1 LPPYNALMDDG
12 KVSPD
17 MQDASEELA
26 SDEPLFSAVITP
38 HRSLGRD
45 STRLVLTLCCIA
57 TVVSTIPF
65 VVLGAWP
72 VAFFFVIDLIA
83 IFIAFR
89 VNFRTARSVEEV
101 ILTPIDLLL
110 RRISHRGVRSE
121 RRFNPLWTRLD
132 REIDDEFGL
141 QTLTLVSRGERV
153 VIARELSPGERE
165 SFAEAFGAAL
175 ARVKSGR

>member
-1 LPPYNALMDDG
+1 MESG
-12 KVSPD
+12 KVSRD
-17 MQDASEELA
+17 MQDASKEPLEKA
-26 SDEPLFSAVITP
+26 PFDEPLFSAVITP

-57 TVVSTIPF
+57 TVVSSVPF
-65 VVLGAWP
+65 LLLGAWP
-72 VAFFFVIDLIA
+72 VAFFFAIDLIA

-89 VNFRTARSVEEV
+89 VNFRAARSVEEI

-110 RRISHRGVRSE
+110 RQISHRGVRSE
-121 RRFNPLWTRLD
+121 RRFNPLWTKLD
-132 REIDDEFGL
+132 REVDDEFGL

-175 ARVKSGR
+175 AQAKSGR

>member
-1 LPPYNALMDDG
+1 
-12 KVSPD
+12 
-17 MQDASEELA
+17 MQDASDEPLF
-26 SDEPLFSAVITP
+26 DEPLFSAVITP

-57 TVVSTIPF
+57 TVVSSVPF
-65 VVLGAWP
+65 LLLGAWP

-89 VNFRTARSVEEV
+89 VNFRAARSMEEI

-110 RRISHRGVRSE
+110 REISDRGVRSE

-132 REIDDEFGL
+132 RETDDEFGL

-175 ARVKSGR
+175 AQAKRGR